1 MSSSSFA
8 TKYRPRNLERI
19 IGHEQ
24 AVTRLQGMIKSGKV
38 PHALAFFGPS
48 SVGKTTLARAFAAS
62 VNGVKNATVLGPDY
76 KELNAADQRTMEDM
90 RELIR
95 ISRFKAANKFRVIVV
110 DEAQQ
115 LLGNN
120 AAAQILLK
128 PLEEPSPHMIWILCS
143 MDPSK
148 FSTTAGK
155 AIANRC
161 NQFLLEPP
169 NDANMTKQAKRIIK
183 AEEMTYMTDELTQQ
197 VVEVS
202 SAEMRTMAN
211 LLEAVSQYADG
222 MEKKPKKLSEEVI
235 AKVLSSAATSDDELA
250 KAILMGVYTGEF
262 DKVLSVLL
270 DVKDAFGMVQKL
282 IWANSYLLFRQ
293 ALRGKNHPELKHW
306 APLNKAL
313 AAATKDKK
321 VGLGKLVVVNSH
333 LVQLKNEILAQGA
346 SFAETAAARLFLLI
360 KELEK

>member
-8 TKYRPRNLERI
+8 TKYRPKNLDRI

-48 SVGKTTLARAFAAS
+48 SVGKTTLARAFAAT
-62 VNGVKNATVLGPDY
+62 VNGVKSASALGPDY

-90 RELIR
+90 RELVR
-95 ISRFKAANKFRVIVV
+95 ISRFKSAHKFRVIVV

-115 LLGNN
+115 LMSNN
-120 AAAQILLK
+120 SAAQLMLK

-143 MDPSK
+143 MDPAK
-148 FSTTAGK
+148 FSSGAGK

-169 NDANMTKQAKRIIK
+169 SDEFMRKQAKRIIK
-183 AEEMTYMTDELTQQ
+183 AEEMTYMTDELIQQ
-197 VVEVS
+197 VVDVS

-211 LLEAVSQYADG
+211 LLEAVAQYADG
-222 MEKKPKKLSEEVI
+222 LEKKPKKLSDEVI
-235 AKVLSSAATSDDELA
+235 AKVLNSAATSDDELA
-250 KAILMGVYTGEF
+250 KTILMGVYTGEF
-262 DKVLSVLL
+262 DKVLAVLL
-270 DVKDAFGMVQKL
+270 DVKDAYGMVNKL
-282 IWANSYLLFRQ
+282 IWGNSYLLFRQ
-293 ALRGKNHPELKHW
+293 AMRGKNHPELKHW
-306 APLNKAL
+306 APLNKSL

-321 VGLGKLVVVNSH
+321 VGLGKLVVTNSH

-346 SFAETAAARLFLLI
+346 TFAEVAAARLFLLI